1 MCEEVELA
9 ELFPKQSDLR
19 IQAVRRLMRLEESG
33 PRRQAELAEELG
45 IEAYAISRLLTKL
58 ELHHYVTRRREATD
72 KFVSLKANSSREKDR
87 KPILI

>member
-19 IQAVRRLMRLEESG
+19 IQAVRLLMRLEESG

-45 IEAYAISRLLTKL
+45 IEAYEIGRLLTKL
-58 ELHHYVTRRREATD
+58 RLHHYVTRRREATD
-72 KFVSLKANSSREKDR
+72 KVVSLKANSSREKDR